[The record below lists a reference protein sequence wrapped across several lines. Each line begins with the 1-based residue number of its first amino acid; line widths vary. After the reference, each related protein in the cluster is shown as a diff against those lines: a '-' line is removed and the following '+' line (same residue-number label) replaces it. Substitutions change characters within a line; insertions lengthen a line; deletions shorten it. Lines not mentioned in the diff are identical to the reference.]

1 VYQDNG
7 YRVTPPGL
15 PATCRQPVGSA
26 SVNAMT
32 TDARVIIIGGGIMGV
47 SLLYHLALEGWDD
60 CLLLEKGELA
70 SGSTWHAAGQITHS
84 TSSYGLA
91 WMTRYGTHKYAE
103 LEAET
108 GPSVSWHQ
116 PGSLRLAVR
125 DDEMDWLRYT
135 VSVGRGVGNRMEVIG
150 PERIAELH
158 PFCNLD
164 GVLGALHTPDDGHV
178 DPAGAVLAFAEGA
191 RQRGAA
197 IRRNTRVTGTVALP
211 DGRWRVDT
219 ETGSYVCDQVVNA
232 AGAYARQVAAWAGP
246 AVDLPVIP
254 MTHQYFVTEEV
265 PAFAELKEELPVLRE
280 DTHVSGYIRM
290 ERRAGLIGIY
300 EKAEPRSVWETGTP
314 WEADHHLFPPEYDRV
329 APWLEA
335 AFVRVPVLADVGIVK
350 EVHGAITHPPDGN
363 MLLGP
368 APGLTRYWYCTGVQ
382 VGISWGP
389 GATRQLATWMV
400 RGAPTINLRAFDPSR
415 FGEFATPDYN
425 RTKAHEDYL
434 LRHEVPFPD
443 LDRPAGRPHKTSSL
457 YGRMAQRGAVFE
469 EIFGWERPRW
479 FAPAGQEPL
488 HHHSFRRARWFAPV
502 AGEVMT
508 VRERVGVT
516 DLTAFSKFE
525 VTGADAAAFL
535 DRLTP
540 GRLPEVGRIGLMYM
554 LTEHGMVEAEFTASR
569 LARDRFYLVGAA
581 VGEQRFLDWMRS
593 HVLDGREGREL
604 GPEGPERVGISN
616 RSSDLGVLAVAGPR
630 SRQVLQP
637 LTDADL
643 SNAGGGW
650 LSARSMDIAGAR
662 CLALRLSFTGELGW
676 ELHMAMEDLPAV
688 FDTVARSGASH
699 GMGVFGS
706 QALNSM
712 RMEKAYRVSSDMTQ
726 EVTAYEARLMRF
738 VDPAKRNYIGY
749 ESLVASLERPRWKL
763 ALLDVDATEADP
775 LGGEVV
781 LMADRRV
788 GVVTTTGY
796 GHATGRSLAWAY
808 VDPGLDVPG
817 TDLEVMVLGTPTRS
831 RVLDGPVWDPDAVR
845 PRR

>member
-1 VYQDNG
+1 MD
-7 YRVTPPGL
+7 
-15 PATCRQPVGSA
+15 S
-26 SVNAMT
+26 
-32 TDARVIIIGGGIMGV
+32 DARVIIIGGGIMGT
-47 SLLYHLALEGWDD
+47 SLLYHLAAEGWSD

-91 WMTRYGTHKYAE
+91 WMTGYGTRKYAA

-108 GPSVSWHQ
+108 GRPVSWHQ

-125 DDEMDWLRYT
+125 EDELDWLRYT
-135 VSVGRGVGNRMEVIG
+135 VSVGRGVGNRMELIG
-150 PERIAELH
+150 PDRIAELH

-197 IRRNTRVTGTVALP
+197 IRRHTRVTGTAALP

-219 ETGSYVCDQVVNA
+219 EAGSYVCDQLVNA
-232 AGAYARQVAAWAGP
+232 AGTYARQVAAWAGP

-265 PAFAELKEELPVLRE
+265 PAFADLEEELPVLRE

-300 EKAEPRSVWETGTP
+300 EKADPRSVWEDGTP
-314 WEADHHLFPPEYDRV
+314 WEADHHLFPPDYDRV
-329 APWLEA
+329 APWLDA
-335 AFVRVPVLADVGIVK
+335 AFERVPVLADAGIVK

-368 APGLTRYWYCTGVQ
+368 APGLANYWYCTGVQ

-400 RGAPTINLRAFDPSR
+400 RGAPTLNLRAFEPSR
-415 FGEFATPDYN
+415 FGEFATPGYN

-457 YGRMAQRGAVFE
+457 HDRMAPRGAVFE
-469 EIFGWERPRW
+469 EVFGWERPRW
-479 FAPAGQEPL
+479 FARNGAPAR

-502 AGEVMT
+502 AGEVMA
-508 VRERVGVT
+508 VRERAGVA

-525 VTGADAAAFL
+525 LAGPDSSAFL

-540 GRLPEVGRIGLMYM
+540 GRLPGVGRIGLMYM
-554 LTEHGMVEAEFTASR
+554 LTEHGMVEAEFTAAR
-569 LARDRFYLVGAA
+569 LAEDRFYLVGAA
-581 VGEQRFLDWMRS
+581 AGELRFLDWMRS
-593 HVLDGREGREL
+593 RVLDGRKGRGL
-604 GPEGPERVGISN
+604 GPEGPERVSITN
-616 RSSDLGVLAVAGPR
+616 RSSELGVLGLAGPR
-630 SRQVLQP
+630 SRDVLQP
-637 LTDADL
+637 LTRSDL

-650 LSARSMDIAGAR
+650 LSARSLEIAGAR
-662 CLALRLSFTGELGW
+662 ALALRLSFTGELGW
-676 ELHMAMEDLPAV
+676 ELHLAMGDLPAA
-688 FDTVARSGASH
+688 FDAVTRSGVAH
-699 GMGVFGS
+699 GLGVFGS
-706 QALNSM
+706 LALNSM
-712 RMEKAYRVSSDMTQ
+712 RMEKAYRVSGDMTQ
-726 EVTAYEARLMRF
+726 EVSAYEAGLMRF
-738 VDPAKRNYIGY
+738 VDPAKRGYIGR
-749 ESLVASLERPRWKL
+749 EALAANMDKPRWKL
-763 ALLDVDATEADP
+763 ALLDVDVTDTDP
-775 LGGEVV
+775 LGGEGVF
-781 LMADRRV
+781 LSNRRV
-788 GVVTTTGY
+788 GVVTTTRY
-796 GHATGRSLAWAY
+796 GHTTGRSLAWAY

-817 TDLEVMVLGTPTRS
+817 TGLDVLVLGTPIAA

>member
-1 VYQDNG
+1 
-7 YRVTPPGL
+7 
-15 PATCRQPVGSA
+15 
-26 SVNAMT
+26 MT
-32 TDARVIIIGGGIMGV
+32 ADARVVIIGGGIMGV
-47 SLLYHLALEGWDD
+47 SLLYHLAAEGWKD

-91 WMTRYGTHKYAE
+91 WMTGYGTRKYAE

-108 GPSVSWHQ
+108 GRSVSWHQ

-125 DDEMDWLRYT
+125 EDEMDWLNYT
-135 VSVGRGVGNRMEVIG
+135 VSVGRGVGNRMELVD

-178 DPAGAVLAFAEGA
+178 DPAGTVFAFAEGA
-191 RQRGAA
+191 RIRGAA

-211 DGRWRVDT
+211 DGRWRVET
-219 ETGSYVCDQVVNA
+219 EAGSYVCDRVVNA
-232 AGAYARQVAAWAGP
+232 AGTYARQVAAWAGP
-246 AVDLPVIP
+246 SVDLPVIP

-265 PAFAELKEELPVLRE
+265 PAFADLDRELPVLRE

-300 EKAEPRSVWETGTP
+300 EKADPRSVWENGTP
-314 WEADHHLFPPEYDRV
+314 WDADHHLFAPEYDRV

-335 AFVRVPVLADVGIVK
+335 AFERVPVLADAGIVK

-368 APGLTRYWYCTGVQ
+368 APGLANYWYCTGSQ

-389 GATRQLATWMV
+389 GATRQLAIWMV
-400 RGAPTINLRAFDPSR
+400 RGAPTLNLRAFDPSR

-443 LDRPAGRPHKTSSL
+443 LDRPAGRPHKTSTL
-457 YGRMAQRGAVFE
+457 HHRMARRGAVFE

-479 FAPAGQEPL
+479 FAADGEAAR
-488 HHHSFRRARWFAPV
+488 HHYSFRRARWFATV
-502 AGEVMT
+502 AGEVRA
-508 VRERVGVT
+508 VRQRAGVA

-525 VTGADAAAFL
+525 VTGADAASLL

-540 GRLPEVGRIGLMYM
+540 GRLPQPGRIGLVYM
-554 LTEHGMVEAEFTASR
+554 LTEEGMVEAEFTATR
-569 LARDRFYLVGAA
+569 LAEDRFYLVGAA
-581 VGEQRFLDWMRS
+581 LGEVRFLDWMRS
-593 HVLDGREGREL
+593 HVLDGREGRDV
-604 GPEGPERVGISN
+604 GPEGPERVRIAN

-630 SRQVLQP
+630 SREVLQP
-637 LTDADL
+637 LTGADL

-650 LSARSMDIAGAR
+650 LSARSVDIATTRA
-662 CLALRLSFTGELGW
+662 LALRLSFTGELGW
-676 ELHMAMEDLPAV
+676 ELHLPMEDLPSLFDAV
-688 FDTVARSGASH
+688 AESGAAH
-699 GMGVFGS
+699 GLGVFGS
-706 QALNSM
+706 LALNSM
-712 RMEKAYRVSSDMTQ
+712 RMEKAYRVSGDMTQ
-726 EVTAYEARLMRF
+726 EVSAYEAGLMRF
-738 VDPAKRNYIGY
+738 VDPVKKSYIGY
-749 ESLVASLERPRWKL
+749 EALVANICRPRWKL
-763 ALLDVDATEADP
+763 ALVDVDVTDVDP
-775 LGGEVV
+775 LGGEGVF
-781 LMADRRV
+781 MDGRRV

-817 TDLEVMVLGTPTRS
+817 TCLEVMVLGRPAPAE
-831 RVLDGPVWDPDAVR
+831 VLDGPVWDPDSVR